1 MNEGTGTSA
10 GRLLDG
16 RYELASQ
23 VGEGAA
29 GTVWLARD
37 RNLGITVAVKILRD
51 ELARSAAAVSKFVR
65 EAELTTRMM
74 SPNIVRVLGRGVE
87 ADGTTYIAYE
97 LLEGEDL
104 ADRLDRVFRM
114 SLVDTETIVVHV
126 ARALARAHAVGVV
139 HRDIKPEN
147 LYATTDTDG
156 RPLFK
161 VLDFG
166 VAELAATLQKSGADI
181 AGTFEYMAPEVIL
194 EGRVPDARSDLYS
207 LGVVAYRCLTGRV
220 PYAGETMGEVMLA
233 LAKTTPPAVS
243 DLASEGGP
251 DLDDWFAQALARD
264 PELRFA
270 NAKAMAEALHR
281 AVKAVRPAMRYDD
294 PPPPNMRGRM
304 QSFVF
309 DAVELEALQY
319 SSVKMDGDAPPA
331 SVRRPTGTARCPVTA
346 AGLRS
351 RMLASRSFGTRRTH
365 SLPDATSDSM
375 SATVTVISRVNPVCD
390 RLYATLAAFSGD

>member
-114 SLVDTETIVVHV
+114 SLVDTET
-126 ARALARAHAVGVV
+126 A
-139 HRDIKPEN
+139 
-147 LYATTDTDG
+147 
-156 RPLFK
+156 
-161 VLDFG
+161 
-166 VAELAATLQKSGADI
+166 
-181 AGTFEYMAPEVIL
+181 
-194 EGRVPDARSDLYS
+194 
-207 LGVVAYRCLTGRV
+207 
-220 PYAGETMGEVMLA
+220 
-233 LAKTTPPAVS
+233 
-243 DLASEGGP
+243 
-251 DLDDWFAQALARD
+251 
-264 PELRFA
+264 
-270 NAKAMAEALHR
+270 
-281 AVKAVRPAMRYDD
+281 
-294 PPPPNMRGRM
+294 
-304 QSFVF
+304 
-309 DAVELEALQY
+309 
-319 SSVKMDGDAPPA
+319 
-331 SVRRPTGTARCPVTA
+331 
-346 AGLRS
+346 
-351 RMLASRSFGTRRTH
+351 
-365 SLPDATSDSM
+365 
-375 SATVTVISRVNPVCD
+375 IS
-390 RLYATLAAFSGD
+390 